1 MVKSSKSVA
10 REKGPKF
17 AMEVAEFIIFLIC
30 LILVGTLLLV
40 TVVIYITPNSDPKR
54 KKLKGEESYYDPLKG
69 RL

>member
-1 MVKSSKSVA
+1 MVKSSKSIA

-17 AMEVAEFIIFLIC
+17 AMEVVEFIIFLIC
-30 LILVGTLLLV
+30 LILVGTLLVV
-40 TVVIYITPNSDPKR
+40 TFVIYITPNSDPKR